1 MVGLETFGMF
11 LPMMTSYLGGFTSML
26 TWIAVMN
33 PWALGCLVLFVMWIL
48 AYLKSGDSTDT
59 SKIVKQLVQS
69 SAQWNTTSLQDSNAI
84 LSLMHANYAVSYMNV
99 ARTLASDDLIEK
111 WTHARLD
118 ELVKTYQETQSK
130 AVSSLNQMC
139 PTTMPPG
146 LAAVYTGWITK

>member
-1 MVGLETFGMF
+1 MDTFTMM
-11 LPMMTSYLGGFTSML
+11 LPWMSSYLGSLTSML
-26 TWIAVMN
+26 TWVAIMN
-33 PWALGCLVLFVMWIL
+33 PWALACLVLFGMWM
-48 AYLKSGDSTDT
+48 YTFLKSGDATDT

-69 SAQWNTTSLQDSNAI
+69 SAQWNSTSLQDSNAI

-111 WTHARLD
+111 WTHSRLD
-118 ELVKTYQETQSK
+118 ELVQAYQETQSK
-130 AVSSLNQMC
+130 AIASLNQVC